1 MRQNLQEMLQEM
13 LQPILAYL
21 PNLLAAVGILI
32 LGWLVAL
39 VVAALVKATL
49 RRTTLDNRMAE
60 FVVGKEKGKIFPVEK
75 VVGKIVFYALM
86 LFVLVAFFQALGL
99 TLLTEP
105 LNAFLNRLLAFAPQ
119 LLGAV
124 FLAVA
129 AWLVATGLR
138 MLTTRALSRMNL
150 DERVGDTADIER
162 TERVPLSKT
171 LGDVVYWLVFL
182 LFLPAILGTLALE
195 GLLQPVQSLVNKIL
209 EYAPNVLTAVFIV
222 AVGWF
227 VARVVQ
233 RIVTNLTGAAGL
245 DSLGERVGFARAL
258 GDKKLSNLVGLI
270 VYVLILVPVL
280 VGALNALN
288 LDAITAPASNMLDA
302 LLGAMPNLFAAS
314 LVLVI
319 AYVVGRVVSG
329 LVGNVLTGAGFDGLV
344 GHLGIAAPADHPD
357 RTPSTIAG
365 WLLLAAIM
373 LFATVEAADLLGFG
387 SLADVFAELLAFG
400 GRVVLALAVFALGFV
415 SGQPGRHCHQRWPG
429 PVRQTAGGARA
440 HRHPHS
446 GGRRG
451 APRDRHRQRNHHPGF
466 WAHPGRRRGS
476 RSGCLRRWRTGSR
489 GQTAPRVAPGP
500 PRKTRRTEVGTR
512 AVGTGRQKRAPF
524 RGIPRPPRLHSSRK
538 LRMT

>member
-1 MRQNLQEMLQEM
+1 MRQNLQEM

-60 FVVGKEKGKIFPVEK
+60 FVVGKEKGKIFPVEN
-75 VVGKIVFYALM
+75 VVGKIVFYTLM

-138 MLTTRALSRMNL
+138 MLTTRALSRMNM

-400 GRVVLALAVFALGFV
+400 GRVVLALAVFALGLYLANLAV
-415 SGQPGRHCHQRWPG
+415 TAISVGQARYAKPLAALARIAILIL
-429 PVRQTAGGARA
+429 AGAVALRAIGIANEIITLAFGLTLGAVA
-440 HRHPHS
+440 VAAAVAFGV
-446 GGRRG
+446 GGRDLAAKQLHEWHQALQEKPG
-451 APRDRHRQRNHHPGF
+451 GQR
-466 WAHPGRRRGS
+466 
-476 RSGCLRRWRTGSR
+476 
-489 GQTAPRVAPGP
+489 
-500 PRKTRRTEVGTR
+500 
-512 AVGTGRQKRAPF
+512 
-524 RGIPRPPRLHSSRK
+524 
-538 LRMT
+538 